1 MSDKPWDGL
10 CPADQVIRKNLGSQ
24 HLGMAANGTY
34 LRIEYIYGFEYF
46 NTRPYHNYETW
57 SDGYRVIDEAN
68 DIKVEREDLD
78 QALKEWAQK
87 LTAKRDAAASS

>member
-10 CPADQVIRKNLGSQ
+10 CPADQIIRKNARVGLGITDS
-24 HLGMAANGTY
+24 TETI
-34 LRIEYIYGFEYF
+34 LRIEYIYGFELF

-57 SDGYRVIDEAN
+57 SDGYRVIDERN

-87 LTAKRDAAASS
+87 LTAKREAVQR